1 MLERCLVILLMV
13 VSGSSFHGNITQR
26 CFQDT
31 IRFLEDLNKD
41 EPSPYA
47 VLMYDAFGKMG
58 SDFTGGN
65 MNRLGSLS
73 ECLSADAGD
82 FKGQYCQV
90 VLKQGKMEYIVGL
103 CVPSTCKD
111 GEVEVLVIIDIFQ
124 YKGTSLIAPVP
135 SVLLPNDTQGIYK
148 AQCLENMATPDAS
161 AIVCLLICLILAA
174 LPLSATLYVAVLKWK
189 SPKSEDSSPAPH
201 GDFDENHYGTFQL
214 NNVHLRLANSCSHED
229 ESSKASDITNQERR
243 SQGVRE
249 KSFFDHFMATISL
262 QNTAAA
268 VLSAQTTGRSYST
281 LNGIR
286 VLSLLWIISGHTIQI
301 WSMINLDNSNRWKN
315 SVTRNPLNILTIGG
329 PAYLAVDTFLLIGG
343 LLSVQ
348 SLLTLIKNSKGKGI
362 FWIVVKYVLNRYKRI
377 QPLHLYTVCLCVG
390 LLPVMQ
396 KGSFWNFAEMQTENC
411 KRRWWTNLLLIN
423 NFFESSEICIPW
435 SWYLA
440 VDMQLYILTPVLLF
454 VFQRS
459 HAAYFDYYYVMP
471 HARCAPYVVG
481 ILLGVFMKEKKEHLL
496 RTERQAAA
504 GWVSTFI
511 LLALLIAVPYFL
523 NDVPSYPSASHSIYQ
538 GLHRALWA
546 AAVAWIVL
554 ACEEGYGGFVQ
565 SFLSLCFWRP
575 LSNISFACYMVHPL
589 IIIGYS
595 MIQETGLQYTAWN
608 LLYLFIGH
616 SFLTVMSAFLL
627 TLLVEKPFLYLKSCT

>member
-1 MLERCLVILLMV
+1 PALLTSSSQLHPFMHFV
-13 VSGSSFHGNITQR
+13 DPLIQISGTKPAH
-26 CFQDT
+26 
-31 IRFLEDLNKD
+31 
-41 EPSPYA
+41 
-47 VLMYDAFGKMG
+47 VYDAFGKMG

-90 VLKQGKMEYIVGL
+90 ILKQGKMEYIVGL
-103 CVPSTCKD
+103 CVPSTCKES
-111 GEVEVLVIIDIFQ
+111 EVEVLVIIGE
-124 YKGTSLIAPVP
+124 KGFL
-135 SVLLPNDTQGIYK
+135 
-148 AQCLENMATPDAS
+148 
-161 AIVCLLICLILAA
+161 
-174 LPLSATLYVAVLKWK
+174 
-189 SPKSEDSSPAPH
+189 
-201 GDFDENHYGTFQL
+201 
-214 NNVHLRLANSCSHED
+214 
-229 ESSKASDITNQERR
+229 
-243 SQGVRE
+243 
-249 KSFFDHFMATISL
+249 DHFIATISL
-262 QNTAAA
+262 QNTAPA
-268 VLSAQTTGRSYST
+268 VLSAQTTGGSYST

-329 PAYLAVDTFLLIGG
+329 PAYLAVDTFLLIG
-343 LLSVQ
+343 
-348 SLLTLIKNSKGKGI
+348 
-362 FWIVVKYVLNRYKRI
+362 I

-390 LLPVMQ
+390 LLPVMP
-396 KGSFWNFAEMQTENC
+396 KGSFWIFAEMQTENC

-423 NFFESSEICIPW
+423 NFFESSEIGGFLPDTPW
-435 SWYLA
+435 FLDRPGLSVSLQWISKLA
-440 VDMQLYILTPVLLF
+440 AVWVDGRRPDSSL
-454 VFQRS
+454 VFEPRS
-459 HAAYFDYYYVMP
+459 VSPSFRAHAAYFDYYYVMP
-471 HARCAPYVVG
+471 NARCAPYVVG

-523 NDVPSYPSASHSIYQ
+523 NDVPNYPSASHSVYQ

-565 SFLSLCFWRP
+565 SFLSLHFWRP

-595 MIQETGLQYTAWN
+595 MMQETGLQYTAWN
-608 LLYLFIGH
+608 LVSFPLYFGVFGIP
-616 SFLTVMSAFLL
+616 VCPRR
-627 TLLVEKPFLYLKSCT
+627 VQ

>member
-329 PAYLAVDTFLLIGG
+329 PAYLAVDTFLLIG
-343 LLSVQ
+343 
-348 SLLTLIKNSKGKGI
+348 
-362 FWIVVKYVLNRYKRI
+362 
-377 QPLHLYTVCLCVG
+377 
-390 LLPVMQ
+390 
-396 KGSFWNFAEMQTENC
+396 
-411 KRRWWTNLLLIN
+411 
-423 NFFESSEICIPW
+423 
-435 SWYLA
+435 
-440 VDMQLYILTPVLLF
+440 
-454 VFQRS
+454 S

-496 RTERQAAA
+496 RTETPAHHPEHLLPFSFTPVLVFS
-504 GWVSTFI
+504 GVDELIGLVSTLEAWRFGHNSSMNTTSDKSSPDCI
-511 LLALLIAVPYFL
+511 WL
-523 NDVPSYPSASHSIYQ
+523 YQ
-538 GLHRALWA
+538 EPRVFGR
-546 AAVAWIVL
+546 
-554 ACEEGYGGFVQ
+554 F
-565 SFLSLCFWRP
+565 
-575 LSNISFACYMVHPL
+575 
-589 IIIGYS
+589 
-595 MIQETGLQYTAWN
+595 
-608 LLYLFIGH
+608 
-616 SFLTVMSAFLL
+616 
-627 TLLVEKPFLYLKSCT
+627 